1 MGNWRKKIEAARKLR
16 DIIDEKDDNM
26 DVYLTLK
33 RILEGKRKLSDPMGL
48 MTDEEELINF
58 LENSWKSDSVQINSS
73 IVEELIGEVEVS
85 TSEEDS
91 GGLRMAL
98 EFTEELSKTAEK
110 IGQRYVELTEEWVE
124 AAEREGHSE
133 ENYEAVMEAIEMD
146 GEEEFE
152 VMNKIIKYKKNLP
165 KMWAV
170 YEILKN
176 EIGEEVDPD
185 GLYMLDE
192 DLDEILNFLNDEIYD
207 TWKSY
212 M

>member
-176 EIGEEVDPD
+176 EMDEEVDPD